1 MNRVEP
7 QEPLPPSPPLPSP
20 ELGDSWLT
28 RTAHDRS
35 CPRVWTGRRVDV
47 LRASCPCPQVTARTR
62 SFCHDRQDM
71 PSPAICRASWRE
83 TLQRAVTF
91 QQSEGRRNGSLVA
104 VPPTL
109 KLRISTLL
117 YLPQFSQLAHSHTMS
132 PQDALSN
139 RRPLLWPTQF
149 SRGVGVL
156 APGEREAPALQ
167 RSSLL
172 GGKEYARGI

>member
-28 RTAHDRS
+28 HTAHDRS

-62 SFCHDRQDM
+62 SFYLDRQDM

-91 QQSEGRRNGSLVA
+91 QQSEGRTKRLAGGSTPNPEIENLPALTSSTIFSIGLLAHNEPPGCPIKSTTTLVA
-104 VPPTL
+104 KAIQP
-109 KLRISTLL
+109 RSRC
-117 YLPQFSQLAHSHTMS
+117 A
-132 PQDALSN
+132 
-139 RRPLLWPTQF
+139 RPW
-149 SRGVGVL
+149 R
-156 APGEREAPALQ
+156 
-167 RSSLL
+167 
-172 GGKEYARGI
+172 ARGASASTKLPSRR